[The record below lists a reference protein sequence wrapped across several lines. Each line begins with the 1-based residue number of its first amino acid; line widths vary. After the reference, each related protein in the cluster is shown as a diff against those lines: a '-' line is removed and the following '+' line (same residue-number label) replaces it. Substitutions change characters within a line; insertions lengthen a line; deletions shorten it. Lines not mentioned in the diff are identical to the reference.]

1 MFDVYKWSQYVIMYV
16 SEKRVS
22 GKVYRLIDDISFN
35 FENSIV
41 II

>member
-16 SEKRVS
+16 SEKKILD
-22 GKVYRLIDDISFN
+22 KVINNVYL
-35 FENSIV
+35 ENSSL